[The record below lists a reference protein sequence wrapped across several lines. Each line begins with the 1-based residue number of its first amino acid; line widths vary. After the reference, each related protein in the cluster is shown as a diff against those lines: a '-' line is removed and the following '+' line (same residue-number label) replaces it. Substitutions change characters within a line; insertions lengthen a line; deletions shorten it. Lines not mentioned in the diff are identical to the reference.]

1 MCNYD
6 EMDMI
11 FFTDEQ
17 SIYIEQVKKE
27 ALKKFAKKLKDAY
40 PEGNRDTHMPMIG
53 WDDFCYIVDET
64 LEEYLDE

>member
-1 MCNYD
+1 MEYD
-6 EMDMI
+6 EMNMP

-17 SIYIEQVKKE
+17 LAYIEMVKKE
-27 ALKKFAKKLKDAY
+27 ALKDFVNNLKDAY